1 MKNVI
6 KFLALFLLLVA
17 LPLGSFY
24 YLYQGRAYFRANMK
38 MLEAKGKVP
47 AFEYY
52 SAEGDTIS
60 QDKMKGN
67 VWVTHWI
74 PDNCKDCN
82 QIFETMDL
90 VSQQFH
96 ERKTAQ
102 FVTCTEQGDGNKSAY
117 YKLHNI
123 DAATKRANWQFANGC
138 AGTQFQQLFKSKP
151 SNYHQLI
158 LVDDSLNIRKY
169 YDTKDP
175 ESMGLLVRHL
185 AMILPKEKKKQI
197 VFEREKEK

>member
-6 KFLALFLLLVA
+6 KFSALFLLLVVF
-17 LPLGSFY
+17 PLGSFY

-52 SAEGDTIS
+52 NTEGDTIS
-60 QDKMKGN
+60 QQKMKGS
-67 VWVTHWI
+67 VWVVHWV
-74 PDNCKDCN
+74 PDNCTDCKP
-82 QIFETMDL
+82 IFETMDM

-102 FVTCTEQGDGNKSAY
+102 FVTCTEQADGSKSSY
-117 YKLHNI
+117 YTLHDI
-123 DAATKRANWQFANGC
+123 DAKTKRANWQFANKFSN
-138 AGTQFQQLFKSKP
+138 AQFQQLLKTEP

-175 ESMGLLVRHL
+175 KSMGLLIRHL
-185 AMILPKEKKKQI
+185 AMILPKEKKKEI
-197 VFEREKEK
+197 GFEREKEK